1 MTSTMLNP
9 IGNSNWILCKSGLG
23 YACPHGVQD
32 TIRSHY
38 PKNSLAVI
46 LEDRDLELLVF
57 LPGQDQIFIVE
68 RSDTSEVDV
77 YKTGKG
83 YDQMICNICFV
94 LKPEDE
100 FQINQTDAKGRKTRR
115 PSCNICRQDID
126 RRSIPSREKKEA
138 KSLRP
143 QKRTLWRCPICR
155 KMGIVG
161 VNVKVVAD
169 HDHYAGRW
177 RGFLCDSCNTG
188 LGRFKNGE
196 NYLRNAIAYLQ
207 NHENSNKR

>member
-1 MTSTMLNP
+1 MLNP
-9 IGNSNWILCKSGLG
+9 IGQSKWILCTRGLG
-23 YACPHGVQD
+23 YACPHGVRD
-32 TIRSHY
+32 EIRSHFLD
-38 PKNSLAVI
+38 NSIGVV
-46 LEDRDLELLVF
+46 LEEMGEEVRVF
-57 LPGQDQIFIVE
+57 LPGQDQMFIVD
-68 RSDTSEVDV
+68 RHDTSDVDV
-77 YKTGKG
+77 YATGKG
-83 YDQMICNICFV
+83 YEHMICNICFV
-94 LKPEDE
+94 RKSENE

-138 KSLRP
+138 KRLRP
-143 QKRTLWRCPICR
+143 KKGTLWRCPICR

-177 RGFLCDSCNTG
+177 RGHLCDSCNTG

-196 NYLRNAIAYLQ
+196 SYLLNAIAYLKE
-207 NHENSNKR
+207 HEVTK